1 MTRLFN
7 RPLAFLL
14 AAALG
19 FAAVMVV
26 IEVVA
31 LAVDAKPVLFD
42 WPTWYSW
49 AERTVWIATV
59 VRVWSIV
66 LVAAGALLLLVELK
80 PARSTRVHLDSSEPA
95 TDAAMT
101 RKGLAGAARGAAE
114 DVDGIT
120 KAAVVT
126 SGRKVTVTARS
137 AGSDRSA
144 ADALQGPV
152 TAAVTA
158 ELDSLGLTRTPRVR
172 VKVSPK
178 EA

>member
-1 MTRLFN
+1 MRLIN

-14 AAALG
+14 AAALA

-26 IEVVA
+26 IEVIAVA
-31 LAVDAKPVLFD
+31 VHAEPVLLH

-49 AERTVWIATV
+49 AERTRWNKTV
-59 VRVWSIV
+59 VLVWSIALIV
-66 LVAAGALLLLVELK
+66 VGALLLLLELK
-80 PARSTRVHLDSSEPA
+80 PARSTRVKLTSDESS

-114 DVDGIT
+114 DVDGIS

-137 AGSDRSA
+137 AATDKSA

-152 TAAVTA
+152 TDAVTVK
-158 ELDSLGLTRTPRVR
+158 LDSLGLTRTPRVR
-172 VKVSPK
+172 VRVSPK
-178 EA
+178 GA